1 MPAIANVVVA
11 DATPT
16 NHTLY
21 PLSAAIA
28 SSRFN
33 ERAAHT
39 VAGNRALEIKLALAN
54 ATRPTDRVTVLYS
67 APYEVLQ
74 DGAYVVN
81 DIMRFSGEFVL
92 ATTIPSD
99 IREDF
104 VTEVKNLMAHA
115 LVMSYARDRDPCY

>member
-1 MPAIANVVVA
+1 MPAISNVVVA

-21 PLSAAIA
+21 PLSASIA

-33 ERAAHT
+33 ERAANT
-39 VAGNRALEIKLALAN
+39 VAGNRSLEIKLALAN
-54 ATRPTDRVTVLYS
+54 ATRPTDRVTVLYA
-67 APYEVLQ
+67 APYEVLL

-92 ATTIPSD
+92 ATSIPSG

-104 VTEVKNLMAHA
+104 ATEVKNLMAHA
-115 LVMSYARDRDPCY
+115 LLMSYVRDRDPCY